1 MKLLIVES
9 PGKIKKLQDIL
20 GAEWRVAASC
30 GHVRDLPNQGYGLE
44 PPDYTLRYAETRPDV
59 LKKLAALAREA
70 EEVFLASDPDREGE
84 AISWHLKDALGLST
98 YKRVTYT
105 AITAQDVR
113 AGLDTPRDIDMNL
126 VHAQE
131 ARRALDR
138 LCGYKVS
145 GPLGQAV
152 REEKMSAGRVQS
164 PAVQIVV
171 ERERGIRSFVSTTHY
186 GVELLFEVVENISA
200 GWKAVWLPREGWLE
214 EDQEYFLDQAAAGKI
229 AALRTL
235 DILSCEEKESR
246 TSPPAPFTTS
256 SLQQAASN
264 VLKFKPKKT
273 MELAQKLY
281 EAGHITYMRTDSP
294 NLSESAIAE
303 IRAYCDAQGWPLPAR
318 PRVWKSKSGAQEAHE
333 AIRPTHI
340 EADKVTLEEGK
351 EDFIR
356 DAAALYNLI
365 RLRTLSSQLA
375 DAVFDVRVARL
386 SGDVDGKKA
395 VFEAKGRTLREPGW
409 KVVMATDASL
419 ADAEEAEPDNAV
431 PDLRAGCQA
440 TAVQSKVKTK
450 KTKPASRFSEASLI
464 REMEKRGIGRPAT
477 YAAIMENIASRA
489 YVKEEKGFLVPT
501 PRGEKLV
508 DALVGTFGFLDLDF
522 TSHME
527 ERLDDVAGGK
537 VSYVECVGEF
547 YSQLMDELGRFVQAH
562 AAPCPACG
570 DREQFRHIR
579 SKEKGW
585 NFWGCKACGA
595 TFADDNGRPGPRRE
609 KGATELTDFLCEKC
623 GKPLQHLTGTRKDG
637 SGQYD
642 FFACSDKECGAKYD
656 NVDGKPV
663 AHEAP
668 ALSEHKC
675 KKCGKPL
682 IPRPT
687 RNGGVWFGCSGFPT
701 CKVRYWGKEDGAPDY
716 DNPPKH

>member
-9 PGKIKKLQDIL
+9 PGKIKKLQSIL

-30 GHVRDLPNQGYGLE
+30 GHARDLPNQGYGLE
-44 PPDYTLRYAETRPDV
+44 PPDFTLRYTETKPDV
-59 LKKLAALAREA
+59 LKKLAVLVKDADD
-70 EEVFLASDPDREGE
+70 VFLASDPDREGE
-84 AISWHLKDALGLST
+84 GIAWHLKDALGLKT

-105 AITAQDVR
+105 AIAPQEVQ
-113 AGLDTPRDIDMNL
+113 AGLASPRDIDMNL

-145 GPLGQAV
+145 GPLGRAV

-164 PAVQIVV
+164 PAVRLVV
-171 ERERGIRSFVSTTHY
+171 ERERAIRSFVSTTHF
-186 GVELLFEVVENISA
+186 GVELLFEAVENISD
-200 GWKAVWLPREGWLE
+200 GWKAAWLPKEGWLE
-214 EDQEYFLDQAAAGKI
+214 EGQEYFLDKSAAEKI

-246 TSPPAPFTTS
+246 TAPPAPFTTS
-256 SLQQAASN
+256 SMQQAASN
-264 VLKFKPKKT
+264 ALKFKPKKT

-303 IRAYCDAQGWPLPAR
+303 IRAYCDAQGWPLPAK
-318 PRVWKSKSGAQEAHE
+318 PRTWKSKAGAQEAHE
-333 AIRPTHI
+333 AIRPTHVDVE
-340 EADKVTLEEGK
+340 EAGETDEK
-351 EDFIR
+351 
-356 DAAALYNLI
+356 ALYRLI
-365 RLRTLSSQLA
+365 RIRTLASQLA

-386 SGDVDGKKA
+386 AGDVDGKKA
-395 VFEAKGRTLREPGW
+395 VFEAKGRTLREQGW
-409 KVVMATDASL
+409 KVVMLADASL

-431 PDLRAGCQA
+431 PDLKAGCQA
-440 TAVQSKVKTK
+440 TAIRGEVKTK
-450 KTKPASRFSEASLI
+450 KTKPASRFSEASLV

-477 YAAIMENIASRA
+477 YAAIMENITSRA

-508 DALVGTFGFLDLDF
+508 DALVGAFGFLDLDF

-527 ERLDDVAGGK
+527 ERLDNVAGGK
-537 VSYVECVGEF
+537 VSYVECVGVF
-547 YSQLMDELGRFVQAH
+547 HAQLMEELGKFVQAH
-562 AAPCPACG
+562 AVPCPACG
-570 DREQFRHIR
+570 DREQFRHIHSR
-579 SKEKGW
+579 EKGW

-595 TFADDNGRPGPRRE
+595 TFADDNGRPGPKRE
-609 KGATELTDFLCEKC
+609 KAASELTDFPCEKC
-623 GKPLQHLTGTRKDG
+623 GKPLQHLKGTKKDG

-642 FFACSDKECGAKYD
+642 FFACSDKDCGAKYD

-663 AHEAP
+663 AREAP

-675 KKCGKPL
+675 KECGKSL
-682 IPRPT
+682 VAKPT
-687 RNGGVWFGCSGFPT
+687 RNGGVWFGCSGYPK
-701 CKVRYWGKEDGAPDY
+701 CKVRYWAKDDGSPDY

>member
-20 GAEWRVAASC
+20 GSEWRVAASC

-44 PPDYTLRYAETRPDV
+44 PPDFTLRYTEIKPDV
-59 LKKLAALAREA
+59 LKKLAVLARGAEA
-70 EEVFLASDPDREGE
+70 VFLASDPDREGE
-84 AISWHLKDALGLST
+84 AISWHLKDALGLRT

-105 AITAQDVR
+105 AITPQDVR
-113 AGLDTPRDIDMNL
+113 AGLDNPRDIDMNL

-145 GPLGQAV
+145 GPLGRAV
-152 REEKMSAGRVQS
+152 QEEKMSAGRVQS
-164 PAVQIVV
+164 PAVRLVV

-186 GVELLFEVVENISA
+186 GVELLFEAVENISN
-200 GWKAVWLPREGWLE
+200 GWKAAWLPKEGWLE
-214 EDQEYFLDQAAAGKI
+214 EGQEYFLDQTAAGKI
-229 AALRTL
+229 ATLRTL

-246 TSPPAPFTTS
+246 TPPPAPFTTS
-256 SLQQAASN
+256 SLQQASSN
-264 VLKFKPKKT
+264 ALKFKPKKT

-294 NLSESAIAE
+294 NLSESAITE
-303 IRAYCDAQGWPLPAR
+303 IRAYCDAQGWPLSAM
-318 PRVWKSKSGAQEAHE
+318 PRTWKSKSGAQEAHE
-333 AIRPTHI
+333 AIRPTHVDVE
-340 EADKVTLEEGK
+340 EAGETDDEK
-351 EDFIR
+351 
-356 DAAALYNLI
+356 ALYRLI
-365 RLRTLSSQLA
+365 RIRTLASQLA

-386 SGDVDGKKA
+386 AGDVDGRKA
-395 VFEAKGRTLREPGW
+395 VFEAKGRTLREQGW
-409 KVVMATDASL
+409 KVAMAADASL
-419 ADAEEAEPDNAV
+419 ADAEEVEPDNAV
-431 PDLRAGCQA
+431 PDLKAGCQA
-440 TAVQSKVKTK
+440 TAIQGEVKTK

-477 YAAIMENIASRA
+477 YAAILENITSRA

-508 DALVGTFGFLDLDF
+508 DALVGAFGFLDLDF

-537 VSYVECVGEF
+537 VGYAECIGVF
-547 YSQLMDELGRFVQAH
+547 HTQLMEELDKFVQAH
-562 AAPCPACG
+562 TVPCPACG
-570 DREQFRHIR
+570 DREQFRHIYSR
-579 SKEKGW
+579 EKGW
-585 NFWGCKACGA
+585 NFWGCKVCGA
-595 TFADDNGRPGPRRE
+595 TFADDNGRPGPKRE
-609 KGATELTDFLCEKC
+609 KGTSDLTDFLCEKC
-623 GKPLQHLTGTRKDG
+623 GKPLQHLKGTKKNG

-642 FFACSDKECGAKYD
+642 FFVCSGKECGAKYA
-656 NVDGKPV
+656 NVNGQPV
-663 AHEAP
+663 VHELP

-682 IPRPT
+682 ALFEGTSRAGKPYKKF
-687 RNGGVWFGCSGFPT
+687 NCSGYPR
-701 CKVRYWGKEDGAPDY
+701 CRQSYWGKDDGTPDY
-716 DNPPKH
+716 ENPVKTK

>member
-9 PGKIKKLQDIL
+9 PGKIKKLQGIL

-44 PPDYTLRYAETRPDV
+44 PPDFTLRYTETKPDV
-59 LKKLAALAREA
+59 LKKLGTLVRDA

-84 AISWHLKDALGLST
+84 GIAWHLKDALGLKA

-105 AITAQDVR
+105 AITPRDVQ
-113 AGLDTPRDIDMNL
+113 AGLDSPRDIDMNL

-145 GPLGQAV
+145 GPLCRAV

-164 PAVQIVV
+164 PAVRLVV
-171 ERERGIRSFVSTTHY
+171 ERERAIRSFVSTTHF
-186 GVELLFEVVENISA
+186 GVELIFEAVENISD
-200 GWKAVWLPREGWLE
+200 GWKACWLPREGWLA
-214 EDQEYFLDQAAAGKI
+214 DGQEYFLDKAVAEKI

-246 TSPPAPFTTS
+246 AAPPAPFTTS

-264 VLKFKPKKT
+264 ALKFKPRDT
-273 MELAQKLY
+273 MAIAQKLY

-294 NLSESAIAE
+294 NLSETAIAE
-303 IRAYCDAQGWPLPAR
+303 IRACADSNGWPLPEK
-318 PRVWKSKSGAQEAHE
+318 PRTWKSKAGAQEAHE
-333 AIRPTHI
+333 AIRPTHV
-340 EADKVTLEEGK
+340 EVESAGDTPQEK
-351 EDFIR
+351 
-356 DAAALYNLI
+356 ALYALI
-365 RLRTLSSQLA
+365 RIRTLASQLA

-386 SGDVDGKKA
+386 ASDVDGKKA
-395 VFEAKGRTLREPGW
+395 VFEAKGRTLREQGW
-409 KVVMATDASL
+409 KVVMAADASL

-431 PDLRAGCQA
+431 PDLKAGCQA
-440 TAVQSKVKTK
+440 TAVQGAVKMK
-450 KTKPASRFSEASLI
+450 KTKPAPRFSEASLI

-477 YAAIMENIASRA
+477 YAAIMENIAARA
-489 YVKEEKGFLVPT
+489 YVKEEKAFLVPT

-508 DALVGTFGFLDLDF
+508 DALAGAFGFLDLDF

-527 ERLDDVAGGK
+527 ERLDDVANGN
-537 VSYVECVGEF
+537 VSYVQCVGAF
-547 YSQLMDELGRFVQAH
+547 HAQLMEELGRFVQAY
-562 AAPCPACG
+562 AVPCPACG
-570 DREQFRHIR
+570 NREQFRHVYSR
-579 SKEKGW
+579 EKGW

-595 TFADDNGRPGPRRE
+595 IFADDNGRPGLRQE
-609 KGATELTDFLCEKC
+609 KGAAELTDFLCEKC
-623 GKPLQHLTGTRKDG
+623 GKPLQHLQGTKKDG

-642 FFACSDKECGAKYD
+642 FFACSDKACGAKYD
-656 NVDGKPV
+656 NVDGRPV
-663 AHEAP
+663 IRKAP
-668 ALSEHKC
+668 ALSEHTC

-682 IPRPT
+682 VPRPT
-687 RNGGVWFGCSGFPT
+687 KNGGVWFGCSGFPM
-701 CKVRYWGKEDGAPDY
+701 CKARYWAKDDGSPDY

>member
-9 PGKIKKLQDIL
+9 PGKIKKLQSIL

-44 PPDYTLRYAETRPDV
+44 PPDFTLRYMETKPDV
-59 LKKLAALAREA
+59 LKKLGALAKDA
-70 EEVFLASDPDREGE
+70 DEVFLASDLDREGE
-84 AISWHLKDALGLST
+84 AISWHLKDALGLSA

-105 AITAQDVR
+105 AITPQDVR
-113 AGLDTPRDIDMNL
+113 AGLDSPRDIDMNL

-145 GPLGQAV
+145 GPLGRAV

-164 PAVQIVV
+164 PAVRLVV
-171 ERERGIRSFVSTTHY
+171 ERERAIRSFVSTTHF
-186 GVELLFEVVENISA
+186 GVELLFEAVENISD
-200 GWKAVWLPREGWLE
+200 GWKAAWLPKEGWLE
-214 EDQEYFLDQAAAGKI
+214 EGQEYFLDQTAAGKI

-246 TSPPAPFTTS
+246 TAPPAPFTTS
-256 SLQQAASN
+256 SMQQAASN
-264 VLKFKPKKT
+264 ALKFKPKKT

-303 IRAYCDAQGWPLPAR
+303 IRAYCDAQGWPLPAK
-318 PRVWKSKSGAQEAHE
+318 PRTWKSKAGAQEAHE
-333 AIRPTHI
+333 AIRPTHVDVE
-340 EADKVTLEEGK
+340 EAGETDDEK
-351 EDFIR
+351 
-356 DAAALYNLI
+356 ALYRLI
-365 RLRTLSSQLA
+365 RIRTLASQLA

-386 SGDVDGKKA
+386 AGDVDGKKA
-395 VFEAKGRTLREPGW
+395 VFEAKGRTLREQGW
-409 KVVMATDASL
+409 KVVMLADASL

-431 PDLRAGCQA
+431 PDLKAGCQA
-440 TAVQSKVKTK
+440 TAIRGEVKTK
-450 KTKPASRFSEASLI
+450 KTKPASRFSEASLV

-477 YAAIMENIASRA
+477 YAAIMENITSRA

-508 DALVGTFGFLDLDF
+508 DALVGAFGFLDLDF

-537 VSYVECVGEF
+537 VSYVECVGVF
-547 YSQLMDELGRFVQAH
+547 HAQLMEELGKFVQAH
-562 AAPCPACG
+562 AVPCPACG
-570 DREQFRHIR
+570 DREQFRHIHSR
-579 SKEKGW
+579 EKGW

-595 TFADDNGRPGPRRE
+595 TFADDNGRPGPKRE
-609 KGATELTDFLCEKC
+609 KAASELTDFPCEKC
-623 GKPLQHLTGTRKDG
+623 GKPLQHLKGTKKDG

-642 FFACSDKECGAKYD
+642 FFACSDKGCGAKYD
-656 NVDGKPV
+656 NVDGASP
-663 AHEAP
+663 
-668 ALSEHKC
+668 
-675 KKCGKPL
+675 
-682 IPRPT
+682 
-687 RNGGVWFGCSGFPT
+687 
-701 CKVRYWGKEDGAPDY
+701 
-716 DNPPKH
+716 